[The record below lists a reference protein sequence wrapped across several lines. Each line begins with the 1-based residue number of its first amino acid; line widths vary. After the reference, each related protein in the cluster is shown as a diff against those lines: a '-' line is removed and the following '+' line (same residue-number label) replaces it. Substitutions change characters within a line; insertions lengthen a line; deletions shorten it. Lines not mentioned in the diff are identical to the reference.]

1 MPKKSKSSNA
11 LQDKIQKK
19 LKKRFTTADHHKA
32 LKARV
37 DVLEKEFKAL
47 RKMLD
52 EGARKA
58 SPVTKRRTANKP
70 TANKPTANKPTANK
84 PAANKPAASRSAA
97 KNTNDLQMIKGI
109 GAVIEKK
116 LQEYGVKSYAQ
127 IAAWS
132 SAEIEDFSQRL
143 NFKGR
148 IERER
153 WVEQAKELIAK

>member
-19 LKKRFTTADHHKA
+19 LKKRFTTSDHHKA

-58 SPVTKRRTANKP
+58 SPVTKRRTVNKPAANKP
-70 TANKPTANKPTANK
+70 AANK

-97 KNTNDLQMIKGI
+97 KNKNDLQMIKGI

-153 WVEQAKELIAK
+153 WVEQAKEMIAK

>member
-1 MPKKSKSSNA
+1 MPKKSKSSKV

-19 LKKRFTTADHHKA
+19 LKKRFTTSDHHKA

-58 SPVTKRRTANKP
+58 SPVTKRRTVNKP
-70 TANKPTANKPTANK
+70 AANK

-97 KNTNDLQMIKGI
+97 KNKNDLQMIKGI

-116 LQEYGVKSYAQ
+116 LQEYGIKSYAQ

>member
-19 LKKRFTTADHHKA
+19 LKKRFTTSDHHKA

-52 EGARKA
+52 ESARKA
-58 SPVTKRRTANKP
+58 SPVTKRRTVNKP
-70 TANKPTANKPTANK
+70 AANK
-84 PAANKPAASRSAA
+84 PAANKPKASRSAA

>member
-58 SPVTKRRTANKP
+58 SPVTKRR

>member
-1 MPKKSKSSNA
+1 MPKKSKSSKV

-19 LKKRFTTADHHKA
+19 LKKRFTTSDHHKA

-58 SPVTKRRTANKP
+58 SPVTKRRTVNKP
-70 TANKPTANKPTANK
+70 AANK

-97 KNTNDLQMIKGI
+97 KNKNDLQMIKGI

-116 LQEYGVKSYAQ
+116 LQEYGIKSYAQ

-153 WVEQAKELIAK
+153 WVE

>member
-19 LKKRFTTADHHKA
+19 LKKRFTTSDHHKA

-37 DVLEKEFKAL
+37 DALEKEFKAL

-58 SPVTKRRTANKP
+58 SPVTKRRTVNKPAANKP
-70 TANKPTANKPTANK
+70 VANK

-97 KNTNDLQMIKGI
+97 KNKNDLQMIKGI

-132 SAEIEDFSQRL
+132 SAEIEDFSQKL

-148 IERER
+148 IEREH

>member
-1 MPKKSKSSNA
+1 
-11 LQDKIQKK
+11 
-19 LKKRFTTADHHKA
+19 
-32 LKARV
+32 
-37 DVLEKEFKAL
+37 AL

-58 SPVTKRRTANKP
+58 SPVTKRRTVNKPAANKP
-70 TANKPTANKPTANK
+70 AANKPVANK

-97 KNTNDLQMIKGI
+97 KNKNDLQMIKGI

-132 SAEIEDFSQRL
+132 SAEIEDFSQKL

-148 IERER
+148 IEREH

>member
-1 MPKKSKSSNA
+1 
-11 LQDKIQKK
+11 
-19 LKKRFTTADHHKA
+19 
-32 LKARV
+32 
-37 DVLEKEFKAL
+37 AL

-58 SPVTKRRTANKP
+58 SPVTKRRTVNKPAANKP
-70 TANKPTANKPTANK
+70 VANK

-97 KNTNDLQMIKGI
+97 KNKNDLQMIKGI

-132 SAEIEDFSQRL
+132 SAEIEDFSQKL

-148 IERER
+148 IEREH

>member
-1 MPKKSKSSNA
+1 M
-11 LQDKIQKK
+11 
-19 LKKRFTTADHHKA
+19 
-32 LKARV
+32 
-37 DVLEKEFKAL
+37 LEKEFKAL

-58 SPVTKRRTANKP
+58 SPVTKRRTVNKP
-70 TANKPTANKPTANK
+70 AANK

-116 LQEYGVKSYAQ
+116 LHEYGIKSYAQ

>member
-70 TANKPTANKPTANK
+70 AANK

>member
-1 MPKKSKSSNA
+1 MPKKSKSSKV

-19 LKKRFTTADHHKA
+19 LKKRFTTSDHHKA

-58 SPVTKRRTANKP
+58 SPVTKRRTVNKP
-70 TANKPTANKPTANK
+70 AANK

-116 LQEYGVKSYAQ
+116 LQEYGIKSYAQ

-132 SAEIEDFSQRL
+132 SVEIEDFSQRL

>member
-1 MPKKSKSSNA
+1 MPKKSKSNKA

-19 LKKRFTTADHHKA
+19 LKQKFVKADHHKA

-37 DVLEKEFKAL
+37 SALEKELKAL
-47 RKMLD
+47 RKLL
-52 EGARKA
+52 EKGARKA
-58 SPVTKRRTANKP
+58 TPASKRVTAR
-70 TANKPTANKPTANK
+70 K
-84 PAANKPAASRSAA
+84 PAANKPTASPAAA
-97 KNTNDLQMIKGI
+97 KANNNLQMIKGI

-116 LQEYGVKSYAQ
+116 LMEYGISSYGQ
-127 IAAWS
+127 IAAWG

-153 WVEQAKELIAK
+153 WVEQAKELISGS

>member
-1 MPKKSKSSNA
+1 MPNKSKSNKV

-19 LKKRFTTADHHKA
+19 LKKRFTTSDHHKA

-37 DVLEKEFKAL
+37 DALEKEFKAL

-58 SPVTKRRTANKP
+58 SPVTKRRTVNKPAANKP
-70 TANKPTANKPTANK
+70 AANK

-97 KNTNDLQMIKGI
+97 KNKNDLQMIKGI

-132 SAEIEDFSQRL
+132 SAEIEDFSQKL

-148 IERER
+148 IEREH

>member
-1 MPKKSKSSNA
+1 
-11 LQDKIQKK
+11 
-19 LKKRFTTADHHKA
+19 
-32 LKARV
+32 
-37 DVLEKEFKAL
+37 
-47 RKMLD
+47 MLD

-58 SPVTKRRTANKP
+58 SPVTKRRTANKL
-70 TANKPTANKPTANK
+70 AANK
-84 PAANKPAASRSAA
+84 PAANKPAANKPVANKPAASRSAA

>member
-1 MPKKSKSSNA
+1 MPKKSKSSKV

-19 LKKRFTTADHHKA
+19 LKKRFTTSDHHKA

-58 SPVTKRRTANKP
+58 SPVTKRRTV
-70 TANKPTANKPTANK
+70 NK

-116 LQEYGVKSYAQ
+116 LHEYGIKSYAQ

>member
-1 MPKKSKSSNA
+1 MPNKSKSNKV

-19 LKKRFTTADHHKA
+19 LKKRFTTSDHHKA

-37 DVLEKEFKAL
+37 DALEKEFKAL

-58 SPVTKRRTANKP
+58 SPVTKRRTVNKPAANKP
-70 TANKPTANKPTANK
+70 VANK

-97 KNTNDLQMIKGI
+97 KNKNDLQMIKGI

-132 SAEIEDFSQRL
+132 SAEIEDFSQKL

-148 IERER
+148 IEREH

>member
-1 MPKKSKSSNA
+1 MSKSNKV

-19 LKKRFTTADHHKA
+19 LKKRFTTSDHHKA

-37 DVLEKEFKAL
+37 DALEKEFKAL

-58 SPVTKRRTANKP
+58 SPVTKRRTVNKPAANKP
-70 TANKPTANKPTANK
+70 VANK

-97 KNTNDLQMIKGI
+97 KNKNDLQMIKGI

-132 SAEIEDFSQRL
+132 SAEIEDFSQKL

-148 IERER
+148 IEREH

>member
-1 MPKKSKSSNA
+1 MPKKSKSSKV

-19 LKKRFTTADHHKA
+19 LKKRFTTSDHHKA

-58 SPVTKRRTANKP
+58 SPVTKRRTVNKP
-70 TANKPTANKPTANK
+70 AANK

-116 LQEYGVKSYAQ
+116 LHEYGIKSYAQ

>member
-1 MPKKSKSSNA
+1 MPKKSKSNKA
-11 LQDKIQKK
+11 LQDKIHNK
-19 LKKRFTTADHHKA
+19 LKKRFTKSDHHEA

-37 DVLEKEFKAL
+37 EALEKEFKAL
-47 RKMLD
+47 RKLLD
-52 EGARKA
+52 DGVRKA
-58 SPVTKRRTANKP
+58 SPVTKRRTV
-70 TANKPTANKPTANK
+70 NK
-84 PAANKPAASRSAA
+84 PAANKPAAGRAA
-97 KNTNDLQMIKGI
+97 VKNTNNLQMIKGI

-116 LQEYGVKSYAQ
+116 LQDYGVKSYTQ

-153 WVEQAKELIAK
+153 WVEQAKELIAE

>member
-1 MPKKSKSSNA
+1 MPKMSKSNKV

-19 LKKRFTTADHHKA
+19 LKKRFTTSDHHKA

-37 DVLEKEFKAL
+37 DALEKEFKAL

-58 SPVTKRRTANKP
+58 SPVTKRRTVNKPAANKP
-70 TANKPTANKPTANK
+70 VANK

-97 KNTNDLQMIKGI
+97 KNKNDLQMIKGI

-132 SAEIEDFSQRL
+132 SAEIEDFSQKL

-148 IERER
+148 IEREH